1 MKGLALFN
9 PLLTDLSYTTH
20 MFRIFFARCLAILML
35 LLSVQNAVGE
45 VDEVLHHDIGAEHTL
60 SVDVPNTDGET
71 HEDNHCQHCCHS
83 HASNIGVE
91 SAVSS
96 IFASATHHFPNP
108 ARIGKLTLGPPTPP
122 PIA

>member
-60 SVDVPNTDGET
+60 SVDVPNTDVT
-71 HEDNHCQHCCHS
+71 KT
-83 HASNIGVE
+83 II
-91 SAVSS
+91 VS
-96 IFASATHHFPNP
+96 IVVT
-108 ARIGKLTLGPPTPP
+108 RTPV
-122 PIA
+122 ISV